1 MFSFWHF
8 LRWHIVVLIR
18 RRRYFSKFWFTTEF
32 KIWWSFLWLVNKKA
46 YLSLWQGQQKS
57 EWYFRL
63 DIFNLMMS
71 LLVLDFEDLVNFC
84 DHFVHVTPLKPMV
97 IKNVK
102 YLGIVEGCLKMFL
115 CIWHCEK
122 CRMPEARPSLIM
134 NNEQNFWQN
143 FHPLCKSSLNK

>member
-1 MFSFWHF
+1 
-8 LRWHIVVLIR
+8 
-18 RRRYFSKFWFTTEF
+18 
-32 KIWWSFLWLVNKKA
+32 
-46 YLSLWQGQQKS
+46 
-57 EWYFRL
+57 
-63 DIFNLMMS
+63 MMS

-115 CIWHCEK
+115 CEK

-134 NNEQNFWQN
+134 NNEQNVWQN